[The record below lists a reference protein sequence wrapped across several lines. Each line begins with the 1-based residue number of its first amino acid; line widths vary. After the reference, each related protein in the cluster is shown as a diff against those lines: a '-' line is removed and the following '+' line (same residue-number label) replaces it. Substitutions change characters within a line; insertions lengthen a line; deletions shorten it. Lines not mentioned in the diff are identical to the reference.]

1 MAGETVHASAVLTGE
16 TAILIRGPSGSGK
29 SQLAFA
35 LILAGRAGQISPTT
49 LIGDDRVRLSREDD
63 TINVH
68 AVPELEGLIELR
80 GLGIR
85 RCNFQQQGRVGL
97 VVDLMADDRARMPEL
112 LALSAEFFGIRV
124 PRIPAGTA
132 DQALSLVLACLLTQP
147 CGEVAPRR

>member
-35 LILAGRAGQISPTT
+35 LILAGRAGQISRTA
-49 LIGDDRVRLSREDD
+49 LIGDDRVRLLREG
-63 TINVH
+63 NVIVAH
-68 AVPELEGLIELR
+68 AVPALEGMIELR

-85 RCNFQQQGRVGL
+85 RCNFQQQGPIGL
-97 VVDLMADDRARMPEL
+97 VVDLLADDRTRMPEPS
-112 LALSAEFFGIRV
+112 ALSTSIFGIPI
-124 PRIPAGTA
+124 PRIPAGAA
-132 DQALSLVLACLLTQP
+132 DQALPLVLASLLTQP